1 MANLSRLTFVVTL
14 LALATIPTYADEP
27 PSPQQLVE
35 QLAAKS
41 YRQREWAAQQLRN
54 LGKAAL
60 PFLQDGLTSTNPE
73 QRARCEELLATLK
86 QSPADIELALFLHD
100 GQIRNP
106 KLLPGWERFAKVV
119 GSGPAERVLF
129 ASICPTISP
138 LLQAIDKNPAEAV
151 NLFRTRCT
159 NVQQEIFRNGG
170 FNGFHAG
177 VQTNEIAALLF
188 VAGDERLKLEQH
200 ASYMFTFFYQEPVR
214 NQLLATAPGKRLFD
228 QFLSVNAAKEPNVLQ
243 QAVNL
248 CKQFNFNDTIDRVL
262 VPAGKEL
269 LKRTAEGKIP
279 AHSIQSVFT
288 AAQQLN
294 LPETKEVAL
303 KLLGNP
309 RLDTLSK
316 AMALVAIGR
325 FGDKSNVKD
334 LLPLLAD
341 KTRIAAGSINN
352 ISYTTEVR
360 DVALF
365 ALIRMTDQHF
375 CDYQFAYTK
384 STHIINPEHVYPTLC
399 GFSTDAER
407 NAALTRFQ
415 RWLDENHKK

>member
-1 MANLSRLTFVVTL
+1 MANLCRLTFVVTL
-14 LALATIPTYADEP
+14 LALATLPTRTDEP

-41 YRQREWAAQQLRN
+41 YRQRERAAQQLLN
-54 LGKAAL
+54 LGTAAV
-60 PFLQDGLTSTNPE
+60 PFLHNGLASTNPE

-86 QSPADIELALFLHD
+86 QSPAEVELALFLYD

-119 GSGPAERVLF
+119 GHGPNERALF
-129 ASICPTISP
+129 ASICPTINQF
-138 LLQAIDKNPAEAV
+138 LQAIDKHPNEAV

-159 NVQQEIFRNGG
+159 NLQQEMFRNGG
-170 FNGFHAG
+170 FNGQA
-177 VQTNEIAALLF
+177 VAVPIDELAALLF
-188 VAGDERLKLEQH
+188 IGGDERLNLQQN
-200 ASYMFTFFYQEPVR
+200 ASYLFNFFYQEPVR
-214 NQLLATAPGKRLFD
+214 KELLATASGKRLFE
-228 QFLSVNAAKEPNVLQ
+228 QFLRVNAANEPNVLQ
-243 QAVNL
+243 QAINL
-248 CKQFNFNDTIDRVL
+248 CKQLNFNDTIDKVL
-262 VPAGKEL
+262 VPAGKDL
-269 LKRTAEGKIP
+269 LKRTAEGKMP

-294 LPETKEVAL
+294 LPETKEVAV

-316 AMALVAIGR
+316 AMALGAIGR
-325 FGDKSNVKD
+325 FGDKTNVKD
-334 LLPLLAD
+334 VLPLLAD
-341 KTRIAAGSINN
+341 KTRLAAGSINN
-352 ISYTTEVR
+352 VNYTTEMR

-365 ALIRMTDQHF
+365 ALIRLTDQRF
-375 CDYQFAYTK
+375 NDYQFAYLK
-384 STHIINPEHVYPTLC
+384 SVPNFNPEHVYPTLC